1 MTGKRQTLAR
11 RSVLKGFLAAPL
23 AVGAAASP
31 IPALAQSG
39 GRQFANMDLRGSLS
53 AADHGLI
60 PGAIDDQSRLFQAI
74 LDRAAR
80 QNKPVFLPPGAY
92 FVSNIILPANTRLI
106 GIPGASRLVYS
117 GNGHFLISENGTHI
131 ELTGIVA
138 DGANRGLNSYAEAA
152 LRISN
157 CEHVVIDNCKITGSL
172 ERGLQV
178 DRSRGRIERTAISGA
193 MGDCAI
199 YALENKGLSIRD
211 NDIANCSNGGIL
223 VHRFTPGEDGTIV
236 MGNRVRAI
244 GAANGGT
251 GQWGNGINVFRAHS
265 VLIANNQLADCAF
278 SAIRS
283 NGGSNVQITGN
294 QCLRS
299 GETAVYSEFEFE
311 GAMIANN
318 VIDTATTGISI
329 ANFMQGGRMAVCAN
343 NLVRN
348 IHTDAP
354 YREEGLI
361 FGLGISVEADTTV
374 TGNVVEH
381 AVNHGLQL
389 GWGPYL
395 RNVVASSNVIRK
407 SRHGIYVSVVEGAG
421 QTVISEN
428 IIQDVSEGAIVG
440 YRWNE
445 RVTGDLA
452 GSRKRPF
459 KHLSIERNRVS

>member
-1 MTGKRQTLAR
+1 MTDISKRLAR
-11 RSVLKGFLAAPL
+11 RNLLKRLVATPL
-23 AVGAAASP
+23 ALGAGSIAAS
-31 IPALAQSG
+31 ASEQSE

-53 AADHGLI
+53 AAEYGLI
-60 PGAIDDQSRLFQAI
+60 PGAIDDQSRKFQAI
-74 LDRAAR
+74 LDRAAS
-80 QNKPVFLPPGAY
+80 QDKPVFLPPGAY
-92 FVSNIILPANTRLI
+92 YVSNITLPVKTRLM
-106 GIPGASRLVYS
+106 GVPGASRLVYA
-117 GNGHFLISENGTHI
+117 GGGHFLISENGRHI

-157 CEHVVIDNCKITGSL
+157 CEHVVIDNCQITGSL

-178 DRSRGRIERTAISGA
+178 DRSRGRIERTSISGA

-223 VHRFTPGEDGTIV
+223 VHRYTPGEDGTIV
-236 MGNRVRAI
+236 MGNRVRTI
-244 GAANGGT
+244 GATNGGT

-265 VLIANNQLADCAF
+265 VLIANNQLSDCAF

-354 YREEGLI
+354 YEEDGLI

-374 TGNVVEH
+374 TGNVVER

-407 SRHGIYVSVVEGAG
+407 SRHGVYVSVVEGAG
-421 QTVISEN
+421 QTVISDN

-445 RVTGDLA
+445 RVTSDLA

-459 KHLSIERNRVS
+459 EHLSIERNRVS